1 MASTPPRCQL
11 CNEPVEEPD
20 QPEGA
25 ELCNSCAAYLDAKFG
40 PVVDD
45 LTDAALDDAFYA
57 ALDKDD

>member
-1 MASTPPRCQL
+1 MGCQL

-40 PVVDD
+40 GVGNALCDLALAEPEAVTTDD
-45 LTDAALDDAFYA
+45 DR
-57 ALDKDD
+57 